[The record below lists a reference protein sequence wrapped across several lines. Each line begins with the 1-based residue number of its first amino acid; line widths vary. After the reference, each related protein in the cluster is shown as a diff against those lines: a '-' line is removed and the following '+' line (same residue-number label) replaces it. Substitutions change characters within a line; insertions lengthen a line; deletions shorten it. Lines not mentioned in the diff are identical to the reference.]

1 VEGGEL
7 SGPAEAGK
15 SFIRSIYDRL
25 VKGRSRRLATLAL
38 LCVGSL
44 ACARARSTSRVV
56 LVGVDGADPDILG
69 RLIAEGRLPNFTR
82 LKTIGASGR
91 LRSREPLLSPIL
103 WTTIATGRKAQDHG
117 ILDFVEVSSDGKL
130 IPITSTRRRVPALW
144 NILDH
149 AGKSTGVVGW
159 YATYPAEHV
168 RGFLVSDHLGFHQVK
183 SARAGPGSTY
193 PENLAD
199 ELRVRFGE
207 VAAKTEVTRA
217 RFVEP
222 GATPSPDGM
231 RRLARLAEIHAT
243 TSASSAAQICSPC
256 TSSSSMRVG
265 TFSWRTPRR
274 SGPGSYLKTSGR
286 SRRPWIAATTIK
298 TRCWGSFWG
307 GLTPAP

>member
-7 SGPAEAGK
+7 SGLPEAGK
-15 SFIRSIYDRL
+15 SLLRSIYDRL

-44 ACARARSTSRVV
+44 ACARARSTSRVL

-69 RLIAEGRLPNFTR
+69 RLIGEGRLPSFTR
-82 LKTIGASGR
+82 LKTTGASGR

-193 PENLAD
+193 P
-199 ELRVRFGE
+199 
-207 VAAKTEVTRA
+207 
-217 RFVEP
+217 
-222 GATPSPDGM
+222 
-231 RRLARLAEIHAT
+231 
-243 TSASSAAQICSPC
+243 
-256 TSSSSMRVG
+256 
-265 TFSWRTPRR
+265 
-274 SGPGSYLKTSGR
+274 
-286 SRRPWIAATTIK
+286 
-298 TRCWGSFWG
+298 
-307 GLTPAP
+307 